1 MPGRLT
7 NLRNQ
12 IAAAFVAGNVTAVPT
27 RATFSVAGVSAMKV
41 RRVFGSFVKGMKNSF
56 AYAATVE
63 NPAPAAPVAPNA
75 LANQSVVSGEALV
88 SYPHAAFT
96 DSTPTGGTLTYSA
109 TQSDGSAL
117 PAGLVYTPST
127 RTFSGTVTAEAGIY
141 TIRVTAVDAYGKSGS
156 GTFTLTVT
164 EA

>member
-1 MPGRLT
+1 MPGKLT
-7 NLRNQ
+7 NLRKQ
-12 IAAAFVAGNVTAVPT
+12 IAEAFVAADVTAVPT

-56 AYAATVE
+56 AYATAI
-63 NPAPAAPVAPNA
+63 NAAPAAPVAPNA
-75 LANQSVVSGEALV
+75 LANQSVVSGAALV
-88 SYPHAAFT
+88 SYPHAVFT
-96 DSTPTGGTLTYSA
+96 DSGVTLTYSA

-127 RTFSGTVTAEAGIY
+127 RTFSGTVTAAAGLY